1 MWWVWQFDKCE
12 YCPSHVL
19 VMIIKAMVHLRCE
32 RILLEKK
39 QNARF
44 KQIIF
49 SFGSFRKAE
58 NAPQEVTLGIWQA
71 VFNLWKHGFRSPVYS
86 FELNWV
92 SGSVGGVTI
101 FKSVTRRGAFN
112 YPTFIMSSVMM
123 MMQNL
128 MICCRNL
135 PWIYIFLWHIMSRK
149 DTILISNKSILHS
162 WNDKSKRRLPFF
174 FHKS

>member
-1 MWWVWQFDKCE
+1 MDLTIWLMQILSFSCSCNDYQSNGPLEVWKNT
-12 YCPSHVL
+12 
-19 VMIIKAMVHLRCE
+19 IGKR
-32 RILLEKK
+32 RRK
-39 QNARF
+39 NARF

-58 NAPQEVTLGIWQA
+58 NAPQEVTLVIWQA

-101 FKSVTRRGAFN
+101 FKSVTRRGASN

-149 DTILISNKSILHS
+149 DTILISN
-162 WNDKSKRRLPFF
+162 
-174 FHKS
+174 